1 MGFLSSNVQLLE
13 EANTTLNQ
21 LKGLLTKKHIV
32 TSTARNTSLC
42 YFEKKKKK
50 KPPLEAN
57 IKMKLIN
64 FYPSAGKFLISC
76 QFAIQTYKSS
86 IKCVNSCKF
95 VASFPGVFA
104 ISCTC
109 ICYKNLGRKV
119 QLICLCSWFFSFF
132 STFELCITMY
142 LGKFALSRIASHHDI
157 TCFLAH

>member
-32 TSTARNTSLC
+32 TSTARNISLC
-42 YFEKKKKK
+42 YFEKKNKK

-64 FYPSAGKFLISC
+64 FYPPAGKFFISC

-95 VASFPGVFA
+95 VASFPCVFA
-104 ISCTC
+104 VSCTR

-142 LGKFALSRIASHHDI
+142 LRKFALSRIPSHHDI